1 MLPFIFKKKTQKAY
15 KSYNSSYKLSYKS
28 AYKNNNHSK
37 PLTPRTIHAI
47 DKYVNTLH
55 SNEKYQTRNTPRTHD
70 ARKSAGRK
78 I

>member
-1 MLPFIFKKKTQKAY
+1 MFPFIFKNKTQKAY

-28 AYKNNNHSK
+28 AYKTNNNQSK
-37 PLTPRTIHAI
+37 PLTPRTIRAI

-55 SNEKYQTRNTPRTHD
+55 SNEKYQTRNTTGTQ